1 MKNHLAMMIRET
13 IDRYPDKPALRWKE
27 DGAWRELSFRQMG
40 ERILDAAK
48 GLLELGLPEG
58 GPTAIFSANKP
69 GFTIADFATLSVRG
83 VSVPIYATNTARQA
97 EYIVNDAQIPIVF
110 VGGKDQYDKVRSFF
124 DGSAWLKKIIVFDR
138 TVDIRGHEPSM
149 YFDDFLALGRESSRG
164 AEVEARLAEAGP
176 DELATLIYTSGTTE
190 EPKGVMLCHSNF
202 HACFVAHEKR
212 LDVSEKDVSLCF
224 LPLTHV
230 FERAW
235 TFFALVEGMTNN
247 YCDDTTKVVEY
258 LKEVRPTVMC
268 AVPRFYEKIYSTVFE
283 RLESA
288 PPLKR
293 KLFRWAVATG
303 EQVYLLKKEAKAVPP
318 LLALKHKIA
327 DKLVLAKLR
336 EVVGGRIRYF
346 PAAGAPLS
354 RKIEEF
360 FHSAGIFIACG
371 YGLTETTATVTCHEN
386 TFYRPGTVGK
396 PISGVEIKIAANG
409 EILVKGSTVMK
420 GYYRKPQATAEVF
433 EDGWFRTGDVGV
445 IEDGYLTITDRIKD
459 LMKTS
464 GGKYIAPQLIET
476 TIGKDYFIEQIAVI
490 GDLRKYVSA
499 LIVPAFPALE
509 EYAKSK
515 GISFASH
522 EELVAKP
529 EIVRFYQERI
539 DQNSGDLAGFERIKK
554 FTLLARPFS
563 QDAGEMTPTMKL
575 KRKAINEKFRD
586 LIDGMYRER

>member
-1 MKNHLAMMIRET
+1 M
-13 IDRYPDKPALRWKE
+13 
-27 DGAWRELSFRQMG
+27 
-40 ERILDAAK
+40 
-48 GLLELGLPEG
+48 
-58 GPTAIFSANKP
+58 
-69 GFTIADFATLSVRG
+69 
-83 VSVPIYATNTARQA
+83 
-97 EYIVNDAQIPIVF
+97 
-110 VGGKDQYDKVRSFF
+110 
-124 DGSAWLKKIIVFDR
+124 
-138 TVDIRGHEPSM
+138 
-149 YFDDFLALGRESSRG
+149 
-164 AEVEARLAEAGP
+164 
-176 DELATLIYTSGTTE
+176 
-190 EPKGVMLCHSNF
+190 
-202 HACFVAHEKR
+202 
-212 LDVSEKDVSLCF
+212 
-224 LPLTHV
+224 
-230 FERAW
+230 
-235 TFFALVEGMTNN
+235 
-247 YCDDTTKVVEY
+247 
-258 LKEVRPTVMC
+258 
-268 AVPRFYEKIYSTVFE
+268 
-283 RLESA
+283 
-288 PPLKR
+288 
-293 KLFRWAVATG
+293 
-303 EQVYLLKKEAKAVPP
+303 
-318 LLALKHKIA
+318 KHKIA

-464 GGKYIAPQLIET
+464 GRKYIAPQLIET
-476 TIGKDYFIEQIAVI
+476 TIGKDYFIEQIAVL